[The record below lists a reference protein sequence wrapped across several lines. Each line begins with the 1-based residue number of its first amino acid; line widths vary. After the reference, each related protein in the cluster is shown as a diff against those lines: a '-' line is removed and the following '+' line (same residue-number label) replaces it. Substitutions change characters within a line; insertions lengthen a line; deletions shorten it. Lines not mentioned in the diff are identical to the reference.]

1 MALGKSI
8 LDDRSYEQLRDE
20 LVRRI
25 PVYAPEWTDHNP
37 ADPGITLL
45 ELFAYLGE
53 NLLFRFNQI
62 PESTYLELMNLLDL
76 PLRPA
81 VAARALLQL
90 STTEP
95 AGVLLPKEEVE
106 AKAGPLS
113 FELLSEVR
121 VLPVT
126 ALAVAK
132 AARALPAAEEEPEVY
147 GFFEAAVDA
156 LGGLAPDQEPAA
168 YEPERVPEA
177 AGEKPVD
184 FDATVDGI
192 LWVAVLAAL
201 PGDLDAR
208 RKGLLEHP
216 EGPLHLSLGF
226 VPDLAAPPAAEVAP
240 CPGEGREADLP
251 PVEWEISTGRFD
263 ASGEPLYRSLEL
275 AEDSTRGL
283 SQEGVLR
290 LVLPRRRDDGGVFAL
305 ADRDRAG
312 TGALPPPL
320 DDEAEGQLL
329 FWLRAWR
336 HDGGRFGKVA
346 WLGAN
351 AAEVVQTRS
360 ARTELLGIGNAQPHQ
375 EMALVHRPVIAGSLV
390 LEVESAE
397 GWTAWQEVDGFHA
410 SREDDR
416 HYTLDPEA
424 GRVRFGNGLAGRAP
438 QLGERV
444 RSRAYRYGGGAAG
457 NVAPGA
463 ISKLSPLGSSLPG
476 LAKVKAKNP
485 LPAWGGADRE
495 TTAEALERIPGE
507 LRRRDRA
514 VTRGDFRELA
524 LATPGAGVGRAECLP
539 LFNPHTRDRQAA
551 GVVSVVIWPRQDP
564 AHPNAPLPDRRLL
577 RSVSAFLDARRL
589 LTTELY
595 VIPPTYRQIAVAV
608 GLKAKSGYGAETV
621 RRWVELVLRQYL
633 APLPPYGPEG
643 RGWPL
648 GWPDGKRVYGP
659 ELEAAALQVEGVE
672 FLEGLRVA
680 GWDAG
685 SASWVEGTVELAL
698 DEVPELAEITV
709 ISGPPAAPG
718 AALGPVP
725 PAKTPVP
732 IPVIR
737 QEC

>member
-25 PVYAPEWTDHNP
+25 PIYAPEWTDHNP
-37 ADPGITLL
+37 SDPGITLL

-62 PESTYLELMNLLDL
+62 PESAYLELLNLLDL

-81 VAARALLQL
+81 EPARALLAL
-90 STTEP
+90 ETEVP
-95 AGVLLPKEEVE
+95 GGVLVAKGQE
-106 AKAGPLS
+106 AKAGNIA
-113 FELLSEVR
+113 FELQNEVR
-121 VLPVT
+121 VWPLV

-132 AARALPAAEEEPEVY
+132 AARPLPVAAKEPEVF

-156 LGGLAPDQEPAA
+156 LGGLAAGEEAAA
-168 YEPERVPEA
+168 YSSERVSDLPGA
-177 AGEKPVD
+177 PPVD

-192 LWVAVLAAL
+192 LWVAILAPKPPLAPSEL
-201 PGDLDAR
+201 EAQR
-208 RKGLLEHP
+208 QRLLEP
-216 EGPLHLSLGF
+216 VDQKKVYLNLGF
-226 VPDLAAPPAAEVAP
+226 VPDLAAPPARQVSP
-240 CPGEGREADLP
+240 CPGEGEEVEVP

-263 ASGEPLYRSLEL
+263 PDDEPIYRSLQL
-275 AEDSTRGL
+275 LEDSTRGL

-290 LVLPRRRDDGGVFAL
+290 LTLPRKQTEGGVFVL

-320 DDEAEGQLL
+320 DDEAEARLL

-336 HDGGRFGKVA
+336 HDGSRFGKVS
-346 WLGAN
+346 WVGAN
-351 AAEVVQTRS
+351 AAAVVQTRS
-360 ARTELLGIGNAQPHQ
+360 AKTEFLGVGNAQPHQ
-375 EMALVHRPVIAGSLV
+375 EMQLVHRPVIAGSLV

-397 GWTAWQEVDGFHA
+397 GWSAWHEVDGFHA

-416 HYTLDPEA
+416 HFTLDAEA
-424 GRVRFGNGLAGRAP
+424 GRVRFGNGLQGRAP

-444 RSRAYRYGGGAAG
+444 RSRGYRYGGGAAG

-463 ISKLSPLGSSLPG
+463 INKIDGV
-476 LAKVKAKNP
+476 ATVKAKNP
-485 LPAWGGADRE
+485 LPAWGGADAE
-495 TTAEALERIPGE
+495 TTAEALQRIPGE

-524 LATPGAGVGRAECLP
+524 LATPGGGVGRAECLP
-539 LFNPHTRDRQAA
+539 TFHPHTRDRRAA
-551 GVVSVVIWPRQDP
+551 GVVSVVVWPRQDP

-577 RSVSAFLDARRL
+577 RSVCRFLDARRL
-589 LTTELY
+589 VTTELY
-595 VIPPTYRQIAVAV
+595 VIPPTYRKIAVAV
-608 GLKAKSGYGAETV
+608 GLKAKPLYGAETV
-621 RRWVELVLRQYL
+621 RRWVELLLRQYL

-643 RGWPL
+643 QGWPL
-648 GWPDGKRVYGP
+648 GRRVYGP

-672 FLEGLRVA
+672 FLEGLRLA
-680 GWDAG
+680 GFNA
-685 SASWVEGTVELAL
+685 ASGAWEEGPVELDF
-698 DEVPELAEITV
+698 DEVPELTEITV
-709 ISGPPAAPG
+709 VAGPPEAPG
-718 AALGPVP
+718 QALLPLLP
-725 PAKTPVP
+725 DKKPVP
-732 IPVIR
+732 IPVLR